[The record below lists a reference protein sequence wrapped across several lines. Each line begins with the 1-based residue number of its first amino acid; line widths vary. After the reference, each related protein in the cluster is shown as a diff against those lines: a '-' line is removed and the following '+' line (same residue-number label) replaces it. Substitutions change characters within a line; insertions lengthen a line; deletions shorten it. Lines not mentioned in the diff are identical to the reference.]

1 MRQNRITR
9 LSRILTL
16 RGLSFAGLHKYLG
29 ISSFLIAYIV
39 STEDNMKKRIYIIG
53 KAIDLKNRLSVY
65 NKTAKHDVIYY
76 KECGSEDQLK
86 IVENMVLCK
95 LENYREQAN
104 RDRFILPLENNISL
118 FTDVIDNAIKF
129 FKVE

>member
-1 MRQNRITR
+1 
-9 LSRILTL
+9 
-16 RGLSFAGLHKYLG
+16 
-29 ISSFLIAYIV
+29 
-39 STEDNMKKRIYIIG
+39 MKKPIYIIG

-65 NKTAKHDVIYY
+65 NKTAEHDVIYY

-104 RDRFILPLENNISL
+104 RDQFILPLENNISL